1 MIEKK
6 PIIDRFNS
14 VLAIAQTLSFIT
26 RSSELQRDACDKL
39 KDLSVECGQQKAAAV
54 EAGDEDFANLLLGF
68 ECVADCLLAEIEM
81 WQLLKEEKPDEAWDR
96 LISAQN
102 AASAAVRAHRG
113 FEHSERRAEYLNDVE
128 RIIFPSQNF
137 VSTGLVV
144 RRQICSIC
152 GSEYGVCDHLVG
164 RPYWGRFCCIITR
177 GIEANHV
184 ALVKEPADKG
194 CRVTH
199 FAVEGGSRN
208 KMTWQIEQDDT
219 VTGQVMPGQPGLI
232 VKARLLRA
240 THHHSTGADHR

>member
-1 MIEKK
+1 MIEQK
-6 PIIDRFNS
+6 PIIDRFNG
-14 VLAIAQTLSFIT
+14 VLEIAQTLSFIT

-39 KDLSVECGQQKAAAV
+39 KDLSVECEQQKAAAV
-54 EAGDEDFANLLLGF
+54 TAGDEDFANLLLGF

-81 WQLLKEEKPDEAWDR
+81 WLLLKEEKPDEAWDR

-113 FEHSERRAEYLNDVE
+113 FEHLEKRAEYLADVE
-128 RIIFPSQNF
+128 RIIFPPQNF

-152 GSEYGVCDHLVG
+152 GSEYGDCLHLAEK
-164 RPYWGRFCCIITR
+164 PNWGRFCQIITR
-177 GIEANHV
+177 GIEPNHV

-208 KMTWQIEQDDT
+208 KMTWRIEQDDR
-219 VTGQVMPGQPGLI
+219 VTGQVVPDQPGLI
-232 VKARLLRA
+232 VKARLIRA
-240 THHHSTGADHR
+240 SHHHSTGANYR